1 MDVVQDGLS
10 PADFAATAERA
21 VAACADLDL
30 RAKAVRLAGD
40 GLLGVLADPEAGGL
54 GLPLSFAV
62 PVVTAAQAGL
72 LGFPLVEG
80 VLVARH
86 AGAMRETVRTVV
98 EGTAVATVAWRGEA
112 RAASCGNAL
121 ELTGTVGAAPAAS
134 ASDILLVRVEG
145 DRAALV
151 DLRAAGV
158 TMEQP
163 SGIALVV
170 PDHVVHL
177 DRVSVVKERVLAVG
191 SWCGLAADAGLLKAA
206 AVMGS
211 AERCLALACE
221 HAGQRRQFGHALSH
235 NQAIRHA
242 LARHKLVLE
251 GIRHS
256 IERCLALGANAGDMQ
271 REAVFLA
278 ATAGGV
284 AIAEG
289 ALQVFGA
296 MGFTWDMP
304 LHRHI
309 RCIRSLAAQGPGGG
323 LAALGRQ
330 LVAEVPAAV
339 QA

>member
-21 VAACADLDL
+21 VAACAGLDL
-30 RAKAVRLAGD
+30 RDQAARLAGD
-40 GLLGVLADPEAGGL
+40 GLLGVLADPEVGGL
-54 GLPLSFAV
+54 GLSLPFAV
-62 PVVTAAQAGL
+62 PVATAAQAGL
-72 LGFPLVEG
+72 LAFPLAEG
-80 VLVARH
+80 VLVALH
-86 AGAMRETVRTVV
+86 AGTAREAAQAVV
-98 EGTAVATVAWRGEA
+98 EGAAVATVAWRGQVQG
-112 RAASCGNAL
+112 ASRGNAVAL
-121 ELTGTVGAAPAAS
+121 SGTVGAAPAAS
-134 ASDILLVRVEG
+134 RSDFLLVRVDH

-151 DLRAAGV
+151 EVRAPGV
-158 TMEQP
+158 TVEEP
-163 SGIALVV
+163 SGIDLAI
-170 PDHVVHL
+170 PDYTVRL
-177 DRVSVVKERVLAVG
+177 DGVSIAKDLVLATG
-191 SWCGLAADAGLLKAA
+191 SWRALSADAGILRAA

-221 HAGQRRQFGHALSH
+221 HAAQRRQFGHALCY
-235 NQAIRHA
+235 NQAIRHS

-251 GIRHS
+251 GMRHS
-256 IERCLALGANAGDMQ
+256 IERCLALGANAGEMQ

-284 AIAEG
+284 TVAEG

-309 RCIRSLAAQGPGGG
+309 RRIRSLAAQGPDGG

-330 LVAEVPAAV
+330 LVAEVPAAR